1 MASQGKLF
9 NIATTLPAEASSET
23 DVINMAKF
31 CLLGIGVTG
40 NPVATALTFEV
51 GHEEASIYPL
61 YDQDGVLFTVTFN
74 ATPEGVYTLNANDFA
89 GFEYIKIVSGATEV
103 APITLR
109 LFGYYV

>member
-1 MASQGKLF
+1 MSSQGRLF

-23 DVINMAKF
+23 EVINMAKF
-31 CLLGIGVTG
+31 CLLAVEVIGD
-40 NPVATALTFEV
+40 PVATTLTFEA
-51 GHEEASIYPL
+51 GYTEAGVTPL
-61 YDQDGVLFTVTFN
+61 YNQDGTRVTITLN
-74 ATPEGVYTLNANDFA
+74 ATPAGVYTLNANDFA